1 MRIKE
6 VNKNHHI
13 IQLSDS
19 DIESAIRQF
28 ICTCHPQF
36 AKDFVVNPLF
46 DRDKIVKATEI
57 YVNSTYEAYT
67 DKTQR
72 FK

>member
-6 VNKNHHI
+6 VNKNHQI
-13 IQLSDS
+13 IQLSDA

-36 AKDFVVNPLF
+36 AKDFVVNPLH
-46 DRDKIVKATEI
+46 DRDIKAVEI

-67 DKTQR
+67 DKSQR